1 MDLNQGWQ
9 SVLGLLQVEMPKASF
24 DTWVKDSRPLSCEN
38 GVLTIGVRNAYAR
51 DWLESRLT
59 DTVNYLLVGV
69 SNTNHMAVDFVVDE
83 LITLAEGGEE
93 GKDEVIIENSPV
105 NKGDQIAIQET
116 AATEYERIVR
126 PDRVVSFPGY
136 LLRHLEQ
143 KCIPADELSL
153 YLGTR
158 QSVYRNWTRS
168 GEPPVMVQNISA
180 WELLP
185 FSNMSHR
192 NLFRLINDRTEFA
205 GGAIQKL
212 KEPGPLTGKKYL
224 DYANRWRIAINPP
237 LTRNDAAAIETIL
250 RAAVEDVSKPK
261 RTNAVAAALAD
272 LVQRKPGEYLSV
284 KPDDDALKAWP
295 KTVMEIVGRVLG
307 LTATELP
314 ESVKYAAENLQ
325 NSLMAAFGTVIVTHF
340 FFKTAHLVKMS
351 HAKFWGII
359 SVRKHMV
366 YNHRTAEQYDYA
378 ILPNGYKTLA
388 QWAGVN
394 EDTARLW
401 LDKDPVIRMYMT
413 PISVS
418 DPFEEWKQN
427 GSMVLRVRIEEPQI
441 WKAFGRMDEWEAIDA
456 ALNERK
462 GSKRALVEIVGDDD
476 ETPESNRKMALDQP
490 KDGTRS
496 TEGRHSINRKTAL
509 DQPKDGTQS
518 TEGWHTTNRKVALD
532 LRKMALD
539 QPKGGTPLKTLL
551 EPLPSL
557 YKNPKNSQRVNESPT
572 TPDDNHGAVS
582 ETGTRHSPKR
592 TGVGGS
598 LAYWD
603 FDFLCANIGI
613 AAKKAILKANK
624 KFGRTIA
631 QASEDIVSITLY
643 AYSPKGQG
651 VKDPA
656 SLVVAHL
663 TTRLNASA
671 SPDFNRLAALGPVK
685 LRDLFDADRT
695 RRDHDELGRKY
706 SERKPAT
713 GALGDGSLEA
723 DIYMANFSQLERV
736 SWNELYRCLWGSND

>member
-1 MDLNQGWQ
+1 
-9 SVLGLLQVEMPKASF
+9 
-24 DTWVKDSRPLSCEN
+24 
-38 GVLTIGVRNAYAR
+38 
-51 DWLESRLT
+51 
-59 DTVNYLLVGV
+59 
-69 SNTNHMAVDFVVDE
+69 
-83 LITLAEGGEE
+83 
-93 GKDEVIIENSPV
+93 
-105 NKGDQIAIQET
+105 
-116 AATEYERIVR
+116 
-126 PDRVVSFPGY
+126 
-136 LLRHLEQ
+136 
-143 KCIPADELSL
+143 
-153 YLGTR
+153 
-158 QSVYRNWTRS
+158 
-168 GEPPVMVQNISA
+168 MVQNISA

-185 FSNMSHR
+185 FSNMSHA
-192 NLFRLINDRTEFA
+192 NLFRLINDRIEFA

-212 KEPGPLTGKKYL
+212 KEQGPVTGKKYL

-261 RTNAVAAALAD
+261 RTHAVAASLTD

-284 KPDDDALKAWP
+284 KPDDDALQAWP
-295 KTVMEIVGRVLG
+295 KTVMEIVGRVLE
-307 LTATELP
+307 LTATQLP
-314 ESVKYAAENLQ
+314 EGVKYAAENLQ

-366 YNHRTAEQYDYA
+366 YNHCTAEQYDYA

-418 DPFEEWKQN
+418 DAFEEWKRN

-476 ETPESNRKMALDQP
+476 ETPEANRRMRLDRPKDETRRAEGRDFINRKMRL
-490 KDGTRS
+490 
-496 TEGRHSINRKTAL
+496 N
-509 DQPKDGTQS
+509 
-518 TEGWHTTNRKVALD
+518 
-532 LRKMALD
+532 LRKMRLNL
-539 QPKGGTPLKTLL
+539 PKDAIPLKTLL
-551 EPLPSL
+551 EPLPNL
-557 YKNPKNSQRVNESPT
+557 YKNPKNSQKVNESPT
-572 TPDDNHGAVS
+572 TPDDNHGSVR
-582 ETGTRHSPKR
+582 ETGTRPTSKR
-592 TGVGGS
+592 TRVGGS

-643 AYSPKGQG
+643 TYSPKGQG

-656 SLVVAHL
+656 SLIVSHL

-685 LRDLFDADRT
+685 LRDLFDADRA
-695 RRDHDELGRKY
+695 RRDYDQSGRKY
-706 SERKPAT
+706 SERKPPA

>member
-1 MDLNQGWQ
+1 MDIDQAWQ

-38 GVLTIGVRNAYAR
+38 GVLKIGVRNAYAR
-51 DWLESRLT
+51 EWLESRLT
-59 DTVNYLLVGV
+59 DTVNHLLVGI
-69 SNTNHMAVDFVVDE
+69 SNTNHITVDFVVDE
-83 LITLAEGGEE
+83 SISLEE
-93 GKDEVIIENSPV
+93 GKDEVIIENGPADE
-105 NKGDQIAIQET
+105 GDQIAIQET
-116 AATEYERIVR
+116 AATEYERMVR

-185 FSNMSHR
+185 FSNMSHA
-192 NLFRLINDRTEFA
+192 NLFRLINDRTEFS

-212 KEPGPLTGKKYL
+212 KERGPVTGKKYL

-261 RTNAVAAALAD
+261 RTHAVAAALTD
-272 LVQRKPGEYLSV
+272 LVQRKPSEYLSV
-284 KPDDDALKAWP
+284 KPDDDALQAWP
-295 KTVMEIVGRVLG
+295 KTVMEIVGRVLE

-314 ESVKYAAENLQ
+314 EGVKYAAENLQ

-366 YNHRTAEQYDYA
+366 YNHCTAEQYDYA

-413 PISVS
+413 SISVS
-418 DPFEEWKQN
+418 DAFEEWKRN

-462 GSKRALVEIVGDDD
+462 GSKRALVEIVEDDD
-476 ETPESNRKMALDQP
+476 ETPEANRRMRLDRP
-490 KDGTRS
+490 KDETRRA
-496 TEGRHSINRKTAL
+496 EGRDSINRKMRL
-509 DQPKDGTQS
+509 
-518 TEGWHTTNRKVALD
+518 N
-532 LRKMALD
+532 LRKMRLNL
-539 QPKGGTPLKTLL
+539 PKNAIPLKTLL

-557 YKNPKNSQRVNESPT
+557 YKSPKNSQKVNESPT
-572 TPDDNHGAVS
+572 TPDDHHGSVR
-582 ETGTRHSPKR
+582 ETGTRPTSKR
-592 TGVGGS
+592 TRVGGS

-643 AYSPKGQG
+643 TYSPKGQG

-656 SLVVAHL
+656 SLIVSHL

-685 LRDLFDADRT
+685 LRDLFDADRA
-695 RRDHDELGRKY
+695 RRDYDQSGRKY
-706 SERKPAT
+706 SERKPPA

-736 SWNELYRCLWGSND
+736 SWNELYRCLWD

>member
-1 MDLNQGWQ
+1 M
-9 SVLGLLQVEMPKASF
+9 EMPKASF
-24 DTWVKDSRPLSCEN
+24 DTWVRDSRPFTCEN

-59 DTVNYLLVGV
+59 DTVNHLLVGV
-69 SNTNHMAVDFVVDE
+69 SNTNQIAVDFVVDE
-83 LITLAEGGEE
+83 SITLEEGGEE
-93 GKDEVIIENSPV
+93 GKDEVIIENGPADE
-105 NKGDQIAIQET
+105 GDQIAIQET
-116 AATEYERIVR
+116 AATEYERIAR

-185 FSNMSHR
+185 FSNMSHA

-212 KEPGPLTGKKYL
+212 KEQGPLTGKKYL

-261 RTNAVAAALAD
+261 RTNAAAAALVD
-272 LVQRKPGEYLSV
+272 LLQRKPGEYLSV
-284 KPDDDALKAWP
+284 KPDDDALQAWP

-314 ESVKYAAENLQ
+314 ESVKYPAENLQ

-388 QWAGVN
+388 AWAGVN

-418 DPFEEWKQN
+418 DAFEEWKQN
-427 GSMVLRVRIEEPQI
+427 DSMVLRVRIEEPQI

-462 GSKRALVEIVGDDD
+462 GSKRALVEIYGDDD
-476 ETPESNRKMALDQP
+476 ETPEA
-490 KDGTRS
+490 
-496 TEGRHSINRKTAL
+496 NRKTAL
-509 DQPKDGTQS
+509 
-518 TEGWHTTNRKVALD
+518 N
-532 LRKMALD
+532 LRKMRLNL
-539 QPKGGTPLKTLL
+539 PKDAIPLKTLL

-557 YKNPKNSQRVNESPT
+557 YKNPKNSQKVNESPT
-572 TPDDNHGAVS
+572 TPDDNHGSAR
-582 ETGTRHSPKR
+582 ERGTRHTPKR

-631 QASEDIVSITLY
+631 QAS
-643 AYSPKGQG
+643 
-651 VKDPA
+651 
-656 SLVVAHL
+656 
-663 TTRLNASA
+663 
-671 SPDFNRLAALGPVK
+671 
-685 LRDLFDADRT
+685 
-695 RRDHDELGRKY
+695 
-706 SERKPAT
+706 
-713 GALGDGSLEA
+713 
-723 DIYMANFSQLERV
+723 
-736 SWNELYRCLWGSND
+736 

>member
-1 MDLNQGWQ
+1 M
-9 SVLGLLQVEMPKASF
+9 EMPKASF
-24 DTWVKDSRPLSCEN
+24 DTWVRDARSLSCEN
-38 GVLTIGVRNAYAR
+38 GVLKIGVRNAYAR

-59 DTVNYLLVGV
+59 GTVNRLLVGIF
-69 SNTNHMAVDFVVDE
+69 NTNDIAVDFVVDE
-83 LITLAEGGEE
+83 SITLEEGGEE
-93 GKDEVIIENSPV
+93 DKDEVLIENGPADE
-105 NKGDQIAIQET
+105 GDQIAIQET

-192 NLFRLINDRTEFA
+192 NLFRLINGRTEFA

-212 KEPGPLTGKKYL
+212 NEQGPITGKKYL

-261 RTNAVAAALAD
+261 KTHAVAASLAD
-272 LVQRKPGEYLSV
+272 LVQRKPGEYLTV
-284 KPDDDALKAWP
+284 KPDDDALQAWP
-295 KTVMEIVGRVLG
+295 KTVMEIVGRVLE
-307 LTATELP
+307 LTATQLP
-314 ESVKYAAENLQ
+314 EGVKYAAENLQ

-340 FFKTAHLVKMS
+340 FFKTAHLLKMS

-418 DPFEEWKQN
+418 DAFEEWKRN

-462 GSKRALVEIVGDDD
+462 GSKRALVEIVGSDD
-476 ETPESNRKMALDQP
+476 ETPEVNRKMSLDQPKDVTRPTEGRHSVNRKMALDQP
-490 KDGTRS
+490 KDGT
-496 TEGRHSINRKTAL
+496 
-509 DQPKDGTQS
+509 QS
-518 TEGWHTTNRKVALD
+518 TEARHSTSRKVALD

-539 QPKGGTPLKTLL
+539 QPKSGTPLKTLL

-557 YKNPKNSQRVNESPT
+557 YKSPKNSQKVNESPT
-572 TPDDNHGAVS
+572 TPDDNHGSVR
-582 ETGTRHSPKR
+582 ETGTRPTPKR

-631 QASEDIVSITLY
+631 QTSEDIVSITLY
-643 AYSPKGQG
+643 ANSPKGQG

-656 SLVVAHL
+656 SLVVSNLIKH
-663 TTRLNASA
+663 LNACT
-671 SPDFNRLAALGPVK
+671 SPDFNKLAALGPVK
-685 LRDLFDADRT
+685 LRDLFNADCA
-695 RRDHDELGRKY
+695 RRDYDELGRKY
-706 SERKPAT
+706 SERKPPA
-713 GALGDGSLEA
+713 GVLGDGSLEA

-736 SWNELYRCLWGSND
+736 SWNELYRCLWGSDD